1 MKSLTYAYQL
11 TLRQLVHSNKYHEL
25 KPITIININS
35 CDIYGLGEFVYKTV
49 LMEEKYHTL
58 YTHLIE
64 IYDVCLSYY

>member
-1 MKSLTYAYQL
+1 M
-11 TLRQLVHSNKYHEL
+11 
-25 KPITIININS
+25 IININS

-64 IYDVCLSYY
+64 IYDVCLSYD